1 MEVDS
6 DADGEPLVKRM
17 NIPSEKHDPRSRTM
31 MADRVE
37 IGHQLGKRI
46 DDGHGVGNVNIHER
60 LGEFENVDTRTSF
73 ILNDI

>member
-1 MEVDS
+1 MEVES
-6 DADGEPLVKRM
+6 DIEDEPLVKRM

-46 DDGHGVGNVNIHER
+46 DDGYNVGNVNIHER
-60 LGEFENVDTRTSF
+60 LGE
-73 ILNDI
+73 LNL